1 MARTDQRACAV
12 CGTAARA
19 PFQVPMPDGPP
30 DLDLRPGEPARA
42 SLAHWIQTCRACQAA
57 APDLAA
63 LPLSAAEIVRSENYR
78 WLERHATHVR
88 PFLRWARLC
97 PAQLRGEVFLM
108 AAWSEDD
115 ADNADAATVLR
126 QRALRVWG
134 EPDTLPA
141 ALRRLDVL
149 RRTENWE
156 AAAAEAA
163 RLGVQPLDETSAAI
177 LRFQQA
183 RIAERDTG
191 RHNMASALPPPANRP
206 HVSHGRGPAATQ
218 ETKGNWV
225 KRLLGR

>member
-1 MARTDQRACAV
+1 
-12 CGTAARA
+12 
-19 PFQVPMPDGPP
+19 MPDGPP

-42 SLAHWIQTCRACQAA
+42 SLAHWIQTCRGCQAA

-78 WLERHATHVR
+78 WLERHAAHVR

-115 ADNADAATVLR
+115 AGNADAATVLR
-126 QRALRVWG
+126 QRALRVWD
-134 EPDTLPA
+134 EPDTLHA
-141 ALRRLDVL
+141 ALQRLDVQ
-149 RRTENWE
+149 RRTANWQ
-156 AAAAEAA
+156 AATAEAA
-163 RLGVQPLDETSAAI
+163 RLAVQELDSTSAAI
-177 LRFQQA
+177 LRFQLA
-183 RIAERDTG
+183 RIAERDPG
-191 RHNMASALPPPANRP
+191 RHSMASALPPPANRP
-206 HVSHGRGPAATQ
+206 HVSHGRAPKVMA